1 MSAMREELHHLVE
14 ELPEERLAPV
24 LRLIRGDERRIR
36 AAATLEAV
44 RIRMHGAVGVDEEL
58 SALRDGGRG

>member
-1 MSAMREELHHLVE
+1 MSAMREELHQLVE
-14 ELPEERLAPV
+14 QLPEERLAPV

-36 AAATLEAV
+36 AAATFDTV
-44 RIRMHGAVGVDEEL
+44 RERMHGVVGLDEEL